1 MFDLEL
7 SQKGLRSLELE
18 PASSPKNRPNS
29 ESPVIQR
36 LRYLARPVAQFEID
50 LLQDVQSLASSLRE
64 SFSGSVPIA
73 QLASDLAA
81 MGYRCSIQCVE
92 SPGMSDAAANY
103 GPDVIDKKCLELLRH
118 EFLLCSGTLDGT
130 SDHQCII
137 DPQFRD
143 QFLLG
148 KHNLEYEELLRAVPL
163 EFVGSALRLQ
173 ALAAVICAE
182 MTKVYQELG
191 IALPPWRRPHAV
203 LGKWFDTTAMPGNQ
217 PLAHD
222 RPPAR
227 ERQSTSESKSNF
239 FSMLKMHKE
248 SMRKGRSQEKDS
260 GPDEVFEKSNKP
272 HRQGHGW
279 LGERRST
286 TSTVLGPSS
295 SEISQSKS
303 SGPVSLLAQG
313 LQRQST

>member
-7 SQKGLRSLELE
+7 SQKGFRSLELE

-36 LRYLARPVAQFEID
+36 LRYLARPVAQFEVD
-50 LLQDVQSLASSLRE
+50 LLQDVQSLSSSLRE

-103 GPDVIDKKCLELLRH
+103 GPDVVDKKCLELLRH

-148 KHNLEYEELLRAVPL
+148 KHNPEYDELLRAVPL

-217 PLAHD
+217 PLAQD
-222 RPPAR
+222 IPAAR
-227 ERQSTSESKSNF
+227 EQQPTSESKSNF

-248 SMRKGRSQEKDS
+248 SMRKGKPRHS
-260 GPDEVFEKSNKP
+260 GPNEVFEKSNKP

-279 LGERRST
+279 MDDRKST
-286 TSTVLGPSS
+286 SSTVLDGHSS
-295 SEISQSKS
+295 SNVSQSKS